1 MSLPLKEEL
10 KEEELLL
17 LENMTYIDSDVT
29 DIISK
34 QKVAW
39 GDDFNSGKKIGDIIK
54 TYDLDKLDNDEE
66 IGNTHMTGREW
77 KKLLESIRDNDRL
90 SELKMTSNRLP
101 DSEGN

>member
-39 GDDFNSGKKIGDIIK
+39 AES
-54 TYDLDKLDNDEE
+54 
-66 IGNTHMTGREW
+66 
-77 KKLLESIRDNDRL
+77 KKL
-90 SELKMTSNRLP
+90 
-101 DSEGN
+101 